1 MKKYIKQLIKL
12 INYERDAEI
21 ELMTNEIKNLSPK
34 KRESLGR
41 AINKVKGKY
50 LGKQLGSQI
59 VQFGRSEKI
68 ETEISVG
75 DMVLISTGY
84 PLRSDLTGTVV
95 EKGARFIKVAFEK
108 SIPKWTLKKK
118 VRIDLY
124 ANDVTFRRM
133 EDNLMHLN
141 TKGKNALEYSLK
153 KRDPKENKK
162 EKYIGFKRISY
173 DKIHIKILFF
183 LNINKDFNEKYI
195 DFIDKSLNESQ
206 KNAVRN
212 AVNTENFFLI
222 HGPFGTGKTRTLV
235 ELIQQEV
242 RQSNKVLVTA
252 ESNSA
257 VDNILDRLSQ
267 NKKLKITRLGHP
279 QRVSKENIAYSLAY
293 KSENHQLT
301 GKINK
306 NYKRIEQISETRD
319 RFTKPTPQY
328 RRGFNDSDILY
339 NASKGKGGRGISS
352 SKMESM
358 ANWLLENEKI
368 SEIHYKIKKLENKI
382 VKDIIN
388 SSDIILSTNST
399 AAIEE
404 IARTKFN
411 VVIVDEASQATI
423 PSILI
428 PLSKARRFI
437 LAGDHKQLP
446 PTIISKK
453 AHFLEKTLF
462 EELIKKYPNK
472 SSLLNVQYRMNNF
485 LMKFP
490 NSEFYNGNLKSD
502 SSVDDINLD
511 EIIDLEELSRLKE
524 SDVEKQLH
532 NNLKPLLFIDTSNLK
547 NNEEKH
553 LKDSKSIIN
562 QSEADIAT
570 SIAKFYLG
578 TGINPKDIG
587 IISPYADQV
596 NLIQDKIPIEVKS
609 VDGFQGRE
617 KEIIII
623 STVRSNKNKDIGFL
637 KDLRRLNVAIT
648 RAKRKLIVIGNKNT
662 LKGNSTYSKL
672 IKFCAK
678 NDLLINFRHT

>member
-108 SIPKWTLKKK
+108 SIPKWALKKK

-133 EDNLMHLN
+133 EDNLLHLN

-162 EKYIGFKRISY
+162 
-173 DKIHIKILFF
+173 
-183 LNINKDFNEKYI
+183 EKYI

-242 RQSNKVLVTA
+242 RQNNKVLVTA

-301 GKINK
+301 CKINK

-328 RRGFNDSDILY
+328 RRGFSDSDILY

-404 IARTKFN
+404 IVRTKFN

-437 LAGDHKQLP
+437 LAGDYKQLP
-446 PTIISKK
+446 STIISKK

-472 SSLLNVQYRMNNF
+472 SSLLNVQYRMNSF

-490 NSEFYNGNLKSD
+490 NLEFYNGNLKSD
-502 SSVDDINLD
+502 SSVDNINLD

>member
-162 EKYIGFKRISY
+162 EKYI
-173 DKIHIKILFF
+173 
-183 LNINKDFNEKYI
+183 

-242 RQSNKVLVTA
+242 RHSNKVLVTA

-301 GKINK
+301 CKINK

-328 RRGFNDSDILY
+328 RRGFSDSDILY

-404 IARTKFN
+404 IVRTKFN

-472 SSLLNVQYRMNNF
+472 SSLLNVQYRMNSF

-490 NSEFYNGNLKSD
+490 NLEFYNGNLKSD
-502 SSVDDINLD
+502 SSVDNINLD

-578 TGINPKDIG
+578 TWNKSKGYWNYKSLCRPSQFNPG
-587 IISPYADQV
+587 QNP
-596 NLIQDKIPIEVKS
+596 
-609 VDGFQGRE
+609 
-617 KEIIII
+617 
-623 STVRSNKNKDIGFL
+623 
-637 KDLRRLNVAIT
+637 
-648 RAKRKLIVIGNKNT
+648 
-662 LKGNSTYSKL
+662 
-672 IKFCAK
+672 
-678 NDLLINFRHT
+678 H

>member
-1 MKKYIKQLIKL
+1 MKLKKYIKHLIKL

-21 ELMTNEIKNLSPK
+21 ELMTNEIKNLSPN
-34 KRESLGR
+34 KREDLGR

-68 ETEISVG
+68 ETEISIG

-108 SIPKWTLKKK
+108 SIPKWALKKK

-133 EDNLMHLN
+133 EENLLHLS

-153 KRDPKENKK
+153 KRDPKESKK
-162 EKYIGFKRISY
+162 
-173 DKIHIKILFF
+173 
-183 LNINKDFNEKYI
+183 EKYI
-195 DFIDKSLNESQ
+195 DFIDKSLNDSQ
-206 KNAVRN
+206 KNAVKN
-212 AVNTENFFLI
+212 AINTQNFFLI

-242 RQSNKVLVTA
+242 RQNNKVLVTA
-252 ESNSA
+252 ESNGA
-257 VDNILDRLSQ
+257 VDNILDRLSK
-267 NKKLKITRLGHP
+267 NEKLKITRLGHP
-279 QRVSKENIAYSLAY
+279 QRVSKENITYSLAY
-293 KSENHQLT
+293 KAENHQLT
-301 GKINK
+301 SKINK
-306 NYKRIEQISETRD
+306 DYKRIEDMIQSRD
-319 RFTKPTPQY
+319 NFTKPTPQY
-328 RRGFNDSDILY
+328 RRGFSDSDILF
-339 NASKGKGGRGISS
+339 NASKGKGGRGISP

-358 ANWLLENEKI
+358 ASWLLENEKI
-368 SEIHYKIKKLENKI
+368 DEIHDKIKKLENKI

-388 SSDIILSTNST
+388 SSNVILSTNST
-399 AAIEE
+399 SAIEE
-404 IARTKFN
+404 IARTKFD
-411 VVIVDEASQATI
+411 VVIVDEATQSTI
-423 PSILI
+423 PSVLI
-428 PLSKARRFI
+428 PLAKARRFI

-453 AHFLEKTLF
+453 AQFLENTLF
-462 EELIKKYPNK
+462 EELIEKYPNK
-472 SSLLNVQYRMNNF
+472 SALLNVQYRMNSF
-485 LMKFP
+485 LMEFP

-502 SSVDDINLD
+502 LSVNNININ
-511 EIIDLEELSRLKE
+511 EIITLNDLNENKL
-524 SDVEKQLH
+524 EKDLH
-532 NNLKPLLFIDTSNLK
+532 EDSKPLLFIDTSNLEE
-547 NNEEKH
+547 NGEKH

-562 QSEADIAT
+562 QSEANIA
-570 SIAKFYLG
+570 SLIAKFYLKN
-578 TGINPKDIG
+578 GINTKDIG

-596 NLIQDKIPIEVKS
+596 NLIKDKTDVEVKS

-617 KEIIII
+617 KEVIII
-623 STVRSNKNKDIGFL
+623 STVRSNKNGNIGFL

-648 RAKRKLIVIGNKNT
+648 RAKRKLIVIGNKDT
-662 LKGNSTYSKL
+662 LNRNSTYSKL
-672 IKFCAK
+672 IKFCVK